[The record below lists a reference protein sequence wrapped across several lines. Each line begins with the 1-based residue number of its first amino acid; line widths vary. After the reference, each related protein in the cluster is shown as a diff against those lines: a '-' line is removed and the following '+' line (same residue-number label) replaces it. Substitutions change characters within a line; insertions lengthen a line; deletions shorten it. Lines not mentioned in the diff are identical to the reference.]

1 MIYEY
6 WLAAGASAVESEK
19 TKTESMYRK
28 CKRNIL
34 YRRNADISVG
44 FFDEERSGGIGRSE
58 KELRLE
64 ETYRALEEHGIR
76 FLPYFDK
83 EYPGRLRKALSP
95 PYALYVKGRLPE
107 EEKVSVAIVG
117 ARKCTPYG
125 EEMAL
130 AYGERLAEAG
140 IQIISGMQEG
150 LTERHR
156 EGR

>member
-1 MIYEY
+1 MMYEY
-6 WLAAGASAVESEK
+6 WLARVHPLSNQKKQKLRACIGSAKEIYYIEETQIYQLDFL
-19 TKTESMYRK
+19 TKKDQAVLAEAK
-28 CKRNIL
+28 
-34 YRRNADISVG
+34 
-44 FFDEERSGGIGRSE
+44 

-117 ARKCTPYG
+117 ARNVLLTVKRWHLCT
-125 EEMAL
+125 
-130 AYGERLAEAG
+130 ERGLQKQESRLSAAW
-140 IQIISGMQEG
+140 QEG